1 MFSLEGFQLFSKN
14 LIQKSIHH
22 INFDSVHTQK
32 LFAHAAGT
40 SMMQGIWDVKPICHC
55 SFRMSRQKRGKSLV
69 YTLEL
74 SHKFDFQHS
83 TRKLDNKGYPT
94 IETG

>member
-40 SMMQGIWDVKPICHC
+40 SMMQGIWDVKPIYVIAHFACPA
-55 SFRMSRQKRGKSLV
+55 KKGGKV
-69 YTLEL
+69 
-74 SHKFDFQHS
+74 
-83 TRKLDNKGYPT
+83 
-94 IETG
+94 